1 MDTMEVYMTA
11 KEWLSRGRTIERRVA
26 ALRESKIRAYAMA
39 TNSVSATR
47 MGYSGRDNYITGDKK
62 TERYAAI
69 SAEVDR
75 QIAELEK
82 VRGEL
87 LNVISQVKDDILCA
101 LLTEYYI
108 NNLKWDEVADR
119 LGYTTRHV
127 SRLHRRALDCV
138 RAITGYE

>member
-1 MDTMEVYMTA
+1 MTA

-26 ALRESKIRAYAMA
+26 ALRESKIKAYASA
-39 TNSVSATR
+39 TNAVSSTR
-47 MGYSGRDNYITGDKK
+47 MGYSSRDNYITGDKK
-62 TERYAAI
+62 TEHYAEI

-82 VRGEL
+82 VRAEL
-87 LNVISQVKDDILCA
+87 MNVIGKVEDDILCA

-127 SRLHRRALDCV
+127 ARLHKRALECV
-138 RAITGYE
+138 RAITGYD